1 MVVVS
6 YEWYKT
12 TYGGKL
18 DEETFDRLASQ
29 AFLFADAMTEYR
41 LSARWAVLA
50 ESVRAAVMS
59 AVCAYADQ
67 ANIEESGG
75 PVSSETNDGIS
86 RTYVA
91 GGSSGAGSSKN
102 AGTAQGRLSDA
113 IRLYLAPTG
122 LLFRGRGRR

>member
-12 TYGGKL
+12 TYGGGL
-18 DEETFDRLASQ
+18 DEDTFNRLASQ

-41 LSARWAVLA
+41 LSACWARLA
-50 ESVRAAVMS
+50 ESVRTAVMS

-75 PVSSETNDGIS
+75 LDMVNERHELGTGEEVFHRRPLPRNRRPV
-86 RTYVA
+86 
-91 GGSSGAGSSKN
+91 GA
-102 AGTAQGRLSDA
+102 R
-113 IRLYLAPTG
+113 
-122 LLFRGRGRR
+122 

>member
-12 TYGGKL
+12 TYGGEL
-18 DEETFDRLASQ
+18 DEDTFNRLASQ

-41 LSARWAVLA
+41 LSARWACLT
-50 ESVRAAVMS
+50 ESVRTAVMS

-91 GGSSGAGSSKN
+91 SSSSGGSSSKN

-122 LLFRGRGRR
+122 LLFRGRGR

>member
-12 TYGGKL
+12 TYGGGL
-18 DEETFDRLASQ
+18 DEDTFNRLASQ

-41 LSARWAVLA
+41 LSACWAHLA
-50 ESVRAAVMS
+50 ESVRVAVMS

-67 ANIEESGG
+67 ANIEES
-75 PVSSETNDGIS
+75 
-86 RTYVA
+86 
-91 GGSSGAGSSKN
+91 KN
-102 AGTAQGRLSDA
+102 AGTAQGRLSNA

>member
-12 TYGGKL
+12 TYGGEL
-18 DEETFDRLASQ
+18 DEDTFNRLASQ

-41 LSARWAVLA
+41 LSARWACLA

-86 RTYVA
+86 RTYATGSASSA
-91 GGSSGAGSSKN
+91 GARRRRSISTPA
-102 AGTAQGRLSDA
+102 
-113 IRLYLAPTG
+113 LATTESFHEVPRF
-122 LLFRGRGRR
+122 LWRKSRP